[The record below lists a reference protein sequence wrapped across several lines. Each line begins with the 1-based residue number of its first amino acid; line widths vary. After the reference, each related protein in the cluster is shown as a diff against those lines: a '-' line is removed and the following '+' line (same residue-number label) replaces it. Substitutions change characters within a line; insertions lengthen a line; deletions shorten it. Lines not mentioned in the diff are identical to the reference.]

1 MLKGILG
8 FVLFI
13 FFVFVFIGILI
24 GGRIYSTIQKAKKA
38 VQQAAEQQEQQRRTE
53 TGRQRQQY
61 SQRAQSAQST
71 QYTHSAQDTYSAQ
84 ESEQPQG
91 RRTQTATGE
100 TIIDN
105 RHQERENQKIFDDS
119 DGEYVEFEEA

>member
-1 MLKGILG
+1 MLTFFKAFLG
-8 FVLFI
+8 VIVFI
-13 FFVFVFIGILI
+13 FFLVILI
-24 GGRIYSTIQKAKKA
+24 LLLTWGYLYRTFRKIRVNSKRESERKAR
-38 VQQAAEQQEQQRRTE
+38 QYREE

-61 SQRAQSAQST
+61 SFYQRTQQAQST
-71 QYTHSAQDTYSAQ
+71 KSYETT
-84 ESEQPQG
+84 
-91 RRTQTATGE
+91 TGE